1 MITKERKISKS
12 FWALTLVL
20 VMFLTNILG
29 AGEVKAAG
37 VPVPTINK
45 VFYDATTISGAGV
58 HRERVNKKT
67 VRGTVHVT
75 LKDKDGAEK
84 ASSVINPTSTTW
96 TYKLPSGTSVAEG
109 DVVIAYQEFNG
120 QKSSEVTANAEPS
133 LAYNHK
139 SDLKMPSGEIWIEKT
154 NANLVNEDE
163 QAEAVQ
169 LLKDANSTIVGD
181 IESVKFSID
190 GTDHAYYEVTY
201 TDGSTPGKI
210 EATGLVI
217 KTVTETSAA
226 PTIEKVQV
234 TDGQIIV
241 TLEKE
246 VAEGTKFYFIKN
258 FTDEEDKTFC
268 QNGKCTVEKST
279 QQEMSQAVSI
289 DGKKVTFPVKDDD
302 LELKRT
308 FGIVVKEPHKFR
320 SCAKSE
326 PVVTT
331 PDKVDVRD
339 PKKLTDEDKRAI
351 DKAIRDA
358 NTVNGKS
365 KLPNSLEGMDY
376 PAFIDFDKDG
386 NARIIDPNY
395 VKGEWD
401 WGNYEDG
408 KFIPEQ
414 NADGTYKVKDED
426 QNKVISIPAK
436 DLLKNIKPDAPTVN
450 LSGDKKNISITP
462 NLEVDTDAHIITV
475 SYKDKDG
482 NNQTTTATKADD
494 GWSITKGKGSV
505 DANGVITL
513 PKDEVKGGTD
523 VTATVTDKGGIAD
536 DDKDPLTSDPGTLTI
551 KETKADKVESLG
563 GLDPVDIKKW
573 VGDTVEWKKGVKAK
587 DSATDKDKIQ
597 EYINGATVTDVSE
610 PKTRTTNNS
619 GDFEGKV
626 KVKFDDDSEII
637 VEKQMLYVSDLVSP
651 SDKKNLPDDAID
663 VELKLGEGVKAGE
676 VEGSKETPVTAKTY
690 KVKPGTDLS
699 TEKVSKTEKTCFEDV
714 GAIVTDDTYV
724 DLTWNDKNKGKD
736 FKATAENNV
745 FTATATKKFK
755 VTLDPNGGGG
765 TKSEETKKSGEKYSL
780 PKGDTFTP
788 PENQEFAGWLV
799 GDATTT
805 TKPGTEI
812 TITGDTVIKASW
824 KQIELKVNFLPG
836 TGASGEMTDVPVNK
850 GSDYKLPE
858 PTFTPPTNKEFAGWK
873 VGNEDGVKEAGDT
886 IKITDNVTLTA
897 TWKDIMVNV
906 SYNSNGGSG
915 EMEGKELK
923 KGSTF
928 TLPANGFT
936 APDNQEFKAWE
947 VNGKEVAVGTEITV
961 DKDTVVKAIWKP
973 IIVEVSFDKGEGK
986 GEKDKVS
993 VAKGSEYTLPDSE
1006 GFTAPENKEF
1016 DGWEINGEA
1025 KKVGDKITVTEDTT
1039 VTAKW
1044 KDKMVDVNFV
1054 GNGGGGSMDKATV
1067 KKGDEYTLPE
1077 NGFTAPEN
1085 KEFDGW
1091 EINGENKKVGDKI
1104 TVTEDTTVTAT
1115 WKNKSEDQDPNEPG
1129 KQDPNE
1135 PGKQDPNDP
1144 GKQDPNDPGKQDP
1157 SKPGRENPN
1166 EKPENGGR
1174 VQPWPGY
1181 WWYFGNNTDPIQATE
1196 VKTQEKQEEIEYN
1209 NHERYMYGYPDGTVR
1224 PEGMMTRAEAAALI
1238 ARLAKLDMSN
1248 DAKPNF
1254 QDTESA
1260 WYNSAINAMTSK
1272 DLMFADKD
1280 GNFRPNQAIT
1290 RAEFARALY
1299 GIDKKNDK
1307 VAPFADVKGHEFEA
1321 AINQAYGNGR
1331 INGYPDGTFKPDAY
1345 IQRSEAARILNQYAN
1360 RGVDFDG
1367 LAGVRKYLI
1376 KFTDIDESH
1385 WAYYEIMEATN
1396 SHEYKRVR
1404 GKQIETWLQILNK

>member
-12 FWALTLVL
+12 FLALTLVL

-29 AGEVKAAG
+29 AGEVSAQTS
-37 VPVPTINK
+37 VPKPTINP
-45 VFYDATTISGAGV
+45 VAPNAQEITGGGLVGSGQ
-58 HRERVNKKT
+58 RKRFNKDCIIHVT
-67 VRGTVHVT
+67 VKDENDIEIETADVSIKPKGGSKWKVT
-75 LKDKDGAEK
+75 LKNKVK
-84 ASSVINPTSTTW
+84 AG
-96 TYKLPSGTSVAEG
+96 YKVYAK
-109 DVVIAYQEFNG
+109 QEFNG
-120 QKSSEVTANAEPS
+120 GFSDEVFVKVKQLLSELYKGKLS
-133 LAYNHK
+133 
-139 SDLKMPSGEIWIEKT
+139 MPTLEVWSEDTFVIDADAVEDIVKAFKT
-154 NANLVNEDE
+154 ENNKLENVDDKNFEGNLYVPKNANDKINPIDVAGNG
-163 QAEAVQ
+163 
-169 LLKDANSTIVGD
+169 K
-181 IESVKFSID
+181 SID
-190 GTDHAYYEVTY
+190 VTFSDKSKLTLDVSDKVTVHKITEISTAPIIDTLKVVDSKITGRVDLTKVAAPERLRVEIVTSFGETKPSDFCTDRGCSIDKGTKIFATVNPDTGEFSYEIGNDNVVL
-201 TDGSTPGKI
+201 GKDFGVI
-210 EATGLVI
+210 VKEYGKKNNCKTIQPELVI
-217 KTVTETSAA
+217 
-226 PTIEKVQV
+226 P
-234 TDGQIIV
+234 
-241 TLEKE
+241 
-246 VAEGTKFYFIKN
+246 
-258 FTDEEDKTFC
+258 
-268 QNGKCTVEKST
+268 
-279 QQEMSQAVSI
+279 
-289 DGKKVTFPVKDDD
+289 D
-302 LELKRT
+302 LT
-308 FGIVVKEPHKFR
+308 G
-320 SCAKSE
+320 
-326 PVVTT
+326 
-331 PDKVDVRD
+331 VRD
-339 PKKLTDEDKRAI
+339 PRKLTDKDKEAI
-351 DKAIRDA
+351 GKAIRDA
-358 NTVNGKS
+358 NTVNDVS
-365 KLPNSLEGMDY
+365 KLPDGTGDWDGM
-376 PAFIDFDKDG
+376 PAVIQFDDSG
-386 NARIIDPNY
+386 NVKIFSGNDVAGTWDPNN
-395 VKGEWD
+395 
-401 WGNYEDG
+401 NYKFVPETNEDG
-408 KFIPEQ
+408 S
-414 NADGTYKVKDED
+414 YKVNEGAEPT
-426 QNKVISIPAK
+426 IIIPAK
-436 DLLKNIKPDAPTVN
+436 DLVKNIKPDAPTLA
-450 LSGDKKNISITP
+450 LSEDKKNITITP

-482 NNQTTTATKADD
+482 NDQTTTATKADD
-494 GWSITKGKGSV
+494 GTWSITKGEGSV
-505 DANGVITL
+505 DDNGVITL
-513 PKDEVKGGTD
+513 PKDKVKGGTD

-536 DDKDPLTSDPGTLTI
+536 DDKDPLTSEPGTLTI
-551 KETKADKVESLG
+551 KETIADKVEALG

-610 PKTRTTNNS
+610 PKIRTTNNS

-755 VTLDPNGGGG
+755 VTVQANGGTGDD
-765 TKSEETKKSGEKYSL
+765 KVEYKKSGENFTL
-780 PKGDTFTP
+780 PAKDTFTP
-788 PENQEFAGWLV
+788 
-799 GDATTT
+799 
-805 TKPGTEI
+805 
-812 TITGDTVIKASW
+812 
-824 KQIELKVNFLPG
+824 
-836 TGASGEMTDVPVNK
+836 
-850 GSDYKLPE
+850 
-858 PTFTPPTNKEFAGWK
+858 
-873 VGNEDGVKEAGDT
+873 
-886 IKITDNVTLTA
+886 
-897 TWKDIMVNV
+897 
-906 SYNSNGGSG
+906 
-915 EMEGKELK
+915 
-923 KGSTF
+923 
-928 TLPANGFT
+928 
-936 APDNQEFKAWE
+936 
-947 VNGKEVAVGTEITV
+947 
-961 DKDTVVKAIWKP
+961 
-973 IIVEVSFDKGEGK
+973 
-986 GEKDKVS
+986 
-993 VAKGSEYTLPDSE
+993 
-1006 GFTAPENKEF
+1006 PENKEF

-1044 KDKMVDVNFV
+1044 KDKS
-1054 GNGGGGSMDKATV
+1054 G
-1067 KKGDEYTLPE
+1067 
-1077 NGFTAPEN
+1077 
-1085 KEFDGW
+1085 
-1091 EINGENKKVGDKI
+1091 
-1104 TVTEDTTVTAT
+1104 
-1115 WKNKSEDQDPNEPG
+1115 DQDPN
-1129 KQDPNE
+1129 D

-1157 SKPGRENPN
+1157 NDPGKQDPNDPGTKKPN

-1272 DLMFADKD
+1272 NLMFADKD

-1299 GIDKKNDK
+1299 GVDKKNDK
-1307 VAPFADVKGHEFEA
+1307 VAPFEDVKGHEFEA

-1367 LAGVRKYLI
+1367 LAGVRRYLI

-1396 SHEYKRVR
+1396 SHEYKRAR